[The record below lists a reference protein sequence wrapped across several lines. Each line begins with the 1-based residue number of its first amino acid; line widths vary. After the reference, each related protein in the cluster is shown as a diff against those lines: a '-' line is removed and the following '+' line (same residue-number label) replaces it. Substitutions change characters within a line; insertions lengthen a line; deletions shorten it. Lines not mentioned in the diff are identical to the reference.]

1 MVNARRSDSKPDKIS
16 LLGQTSPPKYLILLA
31 YAKGSILFSLP
42 LSLFLALS
50 LSLYL
55 DRTMP
60 ATCLPL
66 HTPTP
71 LMLPTRNS
79 SNRTKYNHCPAPRK
93 RLVGCR
99 AAPSSSSVTDF
110 DLYEL
115 LGVDSTSNQSQIK
128 LAYRSLQK
136 RCHPDIAGPTGHDM
150 SIILNDAYALLSD
163 PNSRLAYDKASI
175 TPLLLNL

>member
-1 MVNARRSDSKPDKIS
+1 MRIEA
-16 LLGQTSPPKYLILLA
+16 
-31 YAKGSILFSLP
+31 
-42 LSLFLALS
+42 
-50 LSLYL
+50 
-55 DRTMP
+55 RTMP

-71 LMLPTRNS
+71 STLPTRNS
-79 SNRTKYNHCPAPRK
+79 TNRTKYNPYSAPRK
-93 RLVGCR
+93 LPIGCK
-99 AAPSSSSVTDF
+99 AASSSSSSSSITDF

-115 LGVDSTSNQSQIK
+115 LGVDSTSTQSQIK

-163 PNSRLAYDKASI
+163 PNSRLAYDKVSM
-175 TPLLLNL
+175 LHY